1 MRTEVLEYYRVIR
14 KVLTEKTRQRICLN
28 RCTHC
33 GILFLTHPRN
43 AVRRDLRCP
52 FGCRQ
57 THRKQ
62 SSTKRS
68 TQYYQTPEG
77 KLKKQLQNGRRTEKV
92 RLEAEAQEAVA
103 EDSLA
108 LDEAGLSYLQMVISI
123 IEQRRVIRQEIE
135 LLLREKMRQHSI
147 DNPFLKAYT
156 HSYCN
161 RKPP

>member
-1 MRTEVLEYYRVIR
+1 MLEYYRVIR
-14 KVLTEKTRQRICLN
+14 EVLHRDTGRRLVLSRCL
-28 RCTHC
+28 HC

-43 AVRRDLRCP
+43 AGRRDLRCP

-68 TQYYQTPEG
+68 IQYYQTPEG
-77 KLKKQLQNGRRTEKV
+77 KLKKQLQNGRRTEKQ
-92 RLEAEAQEAVA
+92 RLETQ
-103 EDSLA
+103 DSLA
-108 LDEAGLSYLQMVISI
+108 LKEADLCYLQMLISI

-147 DNPFLKAYT
+147 AKRLTAGYVCRYDD
-156 HSYCN
+156 

>member
-1 MRTEVLEYYRVIR
+1 VRADVLEYYRVIR
-14 KVLTEKTRQRICLN
+14 ELLHRDTGHRLVLS
-28 RCTHC
+28 RCCHC

-68 TQYYQTPEG
+68 TKYYRTTEG
-77 KLKKQLQNGRRTEKV
+77 KFKKQLQNGRRTEKV
-92 RLEAEAQEAVA
+92 RLEAETQEAVT

-108 LDEAGLSYLQMVISI
+108 LDEAGLTYLQTIISI
-123 IEQRRVIRQEIE
+123 IEQRHVIRQEIF

-156 HSYCN
+156 HSYPN
-161 RKPP
+161 KKPP